1 MGRQLSADYEADR
14 RIREERHRQVIEQQL
29 GQFPRELARCTC
41 NTPSFD
47 RDDHANTCAL
57 GPASIASSG
66 RERSATR
73 DLPEQRF

>member
-1 MGRQLSADYEADR
+1 MSTDYEADR
-14 RIREERHRQVIEQQL
+14 RTREERHRQVIAQQL

-47 RDDHANTCAL
+47 RDDHTNTCAL
-57 GPASIASSG
+57 GPAKFVSSDRG
-66 RERSATR
+66 WPATS